1 MARSIKLL
9 TGLACLG
16 VIAITAAAGLTSR
29 QAQAQCCA
37 GPPPDE
43 TTVDAI
49 VYFDPNLRVKNS
61 NISGDIGIAEG
72 GGFIGFGSGTV
83 TGTVMFAAPATAE
96 PLFSPDGI
104 TVTGGATFGNANVQ
118 ANAIAVTTLSQTLGR
133 ETGTLLSI
141 SGGGSVNASTGML
154 DGAGNR
160 VFTANI
166 VGVSNRENAFIA
178 GSTFTIN
185 GSSSDR
191 VVVNIPS
198 TDGFGLNGSI
208 VLEGGITPDHV
219 LFNLDAGDF
228 ATLSGGDTLLM
239 DTAGNMTTGIF
250 LDPNGNFKITD
261 TSVFGRIF
269 GGGSQFDSVIQASN
283 IVAPPPFVTP
293 APEPASLALLGA
305 SLIAFGVIRRRHRP
319 PARP

>member
-1 MARSIKLL
+1 L
-9 TGLACLG
+9 
-16 VIAITAAAGLTSR
+16 
-29 QAQAQCCA
+29 
-37 GPPPDE
+37 
-43 TTVDAI
+43 
-49 VYFDPNLRVKNS
+49 YFDPNLRVKNS
-61 NISGDIGIAEG
+61 NISGNIGIAEG

-96 PLFSPDGI
+96 PLFSPNGI

-133 ETGTLLSI
+133 ETGTSLSI
-141 SGGGSVNASTGML
+141 SGGGSVDASSGML
-154 DGAGNR
+154 DGTGNR
-160 VFTANI
+160 VFTADI
-166 VGVSNRENAFIA
+166 VGLSKRENAFTA

-198 TDGFGLNGSI
+198 TNGFGLDGSI
-208 VLEGGITPDHV
+208 VLEGGITADHV

-250 LDPNGNFKITD
+250 LDPNGNFEITD
-261 TSVFGRIF
+261 SSIFGRIF
-269 GGGSQFDSVIQASN
+269 GGGSQFDSIIQTLNPTNPNFRTSV
-283 IVAPPPFVTP
+283 VAPPPFVTP
-293 APEPASLALLGA
+293 EPTSLVLLGA
-305 SLIAFGVIRRRHRP
+305 GLAAFGMIRRRRRRVRP
-319 PARP
+319 VVGHAFDAG